1 MIKFFFI
8 FFVFFIFCINIF
20 ASNIIVSDEI
30 VSFNNNSKNYRYEII
45 ADKITYNEKK
55 KKFFACGNVLLI
67 FKNYDSDKNF
77 EIHSDFAI
85 YNIHNKIGKMFGGD
99 VFINHFKNDMTK
111 IFTLKAKEIYLDINK
126 NVFKAYDDVEIETL
140 ACTIYSNNCV
150 CDIKTFDVFLKSVRE
165 RPVANIFLR
174 NKKII
179 CESNEMIFYNNKEI
193 AMKGSVL
200 CKINGM

>member
-1 MIKFFFI
+1 LIKI
-8 FFVFFIFCINIF
+8 FFVFFIFFVFCINIF
-20 ASNIIVSDEI
+20 ASNIIISDEI
-30 VSFNNNSKNYRYEII
+30 ISFNNNSKNYKYEII
-45 ADKITYNEKK
+45 ADKITYNKKK

-85 YNIHNKIGKMFGGD
+85 YNIQNKIGKMFGGN

-111 IFTLKAKEIYLDINK
+111 IFTLKAKEIHLDINK
-126 NVFKAYDDVEIETL
+126 NTLKAYNDVEIETL
-140 ACTIYSNNCV
+140 TCIIYSDGCI
-150 CDIKTFDVFLKSVRE
+150 CDIKTFDVFLKSGGKRHI
-165 RPVANIFLR
+165 ANIFLR

-193 AMKGSVL
+193 TMKGSVF